1 MTQLNCGVDNCAYN
15 KKNLCFLDN
24 IQVGGEEAIRSTGTC
39 CNSFIEQTEGA
50 FINSN
55 SEPSL
60 ESEIGCNAENCTYN
74 DNCHCHASSIHI
86 CGDCA
91 SDNRDTC
98 CDTFKCK
105 CD

>member
-24 IQVGGEEAIRSTGTC
+24 IQIGGEEAIRSTGTC

-50 FINSN
+50 FINST

-74 DNCHCHASSIHI
+74 DNCH
-86 CGDCA
+86 
-91 SDNRDTC
+91 
-98 CDTFKCK
+98 
-105 CD
+105 